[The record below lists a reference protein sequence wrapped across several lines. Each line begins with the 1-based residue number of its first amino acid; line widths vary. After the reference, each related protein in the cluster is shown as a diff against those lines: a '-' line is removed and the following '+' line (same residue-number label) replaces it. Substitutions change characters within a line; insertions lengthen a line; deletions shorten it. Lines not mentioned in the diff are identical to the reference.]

1 MKKKNY
7 YIISIILLIFF
18 TSACT
23 GYKPIFGASQVGFEI
38 SSYSIE
44 GNKKLGNQ
52 IYSQLYNVSKFNKN
66 KESARSIDILINVSK
81 DKKATA
87 KNSAG
92 KIMEYKLTLSTKVIV
107 KDYLS
112 NNEIL
117 NRNFE
122 SFSSFK
128 VQDQHSE
135 TMKLEN
141 KTIENLLNKTYQDL
155 ASEGMENQID
165 NYQFDVREITGGNNS
180 QIEDLF
186 HRLNTNV
193 FENNPQELR
202 NAITHGDLKSLANE
216 LTKEFRNFLLN
227 NKIRTLNQVARQQD
241 TETVINEILLLAVN
255 GEISGSDKKIKDELY
270 KNNKTMGNKNQI
282 RNNIIKTQNII
293 TRIFPEQDFVSTMFT
308 KHTNY
313 LALFSALYMAITGG
327 WSSKFEEK
335 LKFGYPDTDTKRRR
349 LKRSLEDFSRD
360 VTNGIEKGT
369 IRGGANVKDYVN
381 AFVERHTTERRIRM
395 RKARCLI
402 KVMEPNLMFI
412 DASPGPTAKIRKEL
426 YTNWKKRSKDNK
438 PICVK
443 CNKKISSIAK
453 MDVGHNKFKGKG
465 GKNSIKNY
473 QPEHVSCNR
482 RDNQI

>member
-1 MKKKNY
+1 VIHAIQKKYTIKKLTDYKRKGRLKLQPWFQRNAIWPEKARYGLIDTVYRGLPVPEVFIWKHDDKYHVVDGQQRLRAVIDFVNGKGQDKKNPQY
-7 YIISIILLIFF
+7 AIKQLQNSSII
-18 TSACT
+18 
-23 GYKPIFGASQVGFEI
+23 
-38 SSYSIE
+38 
-44 GNKKLGNQ
+44 
-52 IYSQLYNVSKFNKN
+52 
-66 KESARSIDILINVSK
+66 ID
-81 DKKATA
+81 D
-87 KNSAG
+87 
-92 KIMEYKLTLSTKVIV
+92 
-107 KDYLS
+107 
-112 NNEIL
+112 
-117 NRNFE
+117 
-122 SFSSFK
+122 
-128 VQDQHSE
+128 
-135 TMKLEN
+135 
-141 KTIENLLNKTYQDL
+141 NLKNKTYQDL